1 MAPQPRDTV
10 AAERAGGRCRNGKPP
25 PPHLDGNRKRCI
37 EGYTQLKLCS
47 DDLFKALDGPSKL
60 TRITLPGRPS
70 AAAGG
75 ASRDLPEH
83 GGAPRATACRS
94 ASRPSA
100 TS

>member
-10 AAERAGGRCRNGKPP
+10 AADRAGGRCRKGKPQ
-25 PPHLDGNRKRCI
+25 PPHLDGDRKRCI
-37 EGYTQLKLCS
+37 EGYTQLKLRS

-60 TRITLPGRPS
+60 TRITLPGRRS

-83 GGAPRATACRS
+83 GGAPRAAGRP
-94 ASRPSA
+94 AAPRPSA
-100 TS
+100 TY